1 MSQPGCILCGGRCLD
16 GRTRC
21 WRCNRGIGRT
31 RGSCAACGKPDRLLD
46 QVSRCR
52 WCRERATKSCAD
64 CGRINTALIGFEQIK
79 VCDRCALRRHLDRV
93 LPPDSAGALHPLRA
107 AILLAEPATT
117 RRWLDRANRMLTD
130 VHYGRIALDHA
141 ALDMLLQRKAVEHV
155 RALMISCEILPPDKG
170 RELRWLENDL
180 PTMLA
185 NLDGAHSQVVT
196 AWIRWA
202 VLPRLRRLL
211 ADGCE
216 LSTSVTND
224 RRKIEQVV
232 AFLVVLQTQGTT
244 LDQCGQYDLDTW
256 FAGPGVIRGRLR
268 PFLAWAQR
276 RKHLRT
282 ALTLPPTYKGTPV
295 APMDAEQR
303 WAIARRLVEDETMDP
318 ADRVAGALVVL
329 YAQPLAR
336 IIILTTADVI
346 DGDDGQVQLR
356 LGPDALDLPEP
367 FATLI
372 RLLPRRRRESSAQ
385 QVPNPWLF
393 AGTHAGRHLNAVA
406 LAARLGA
413 IGIEPRRARLA
424 AVDQLSREI
433 PPAMLAGVLGLTPR
447 TASNATTRTGGQWS
461 NYAAEPR

>member
-1 MSQPGCILCGGRCLD
+1 MSQPGCIFCGGQRLE

-21 WRCNRGIGRT
+21 WRCNRGVGRT
-31 RGSCAACGKPDRLLD
+31 RGPCPDCGKPDRLLD
-46 QVSRCR
+46 HAGRCR
-52 WCRERATKSCAD
+52 WCRERLARRCPD
-64 CGRINTALIGFEQIK
+64 CDRLGTALTRIDTTR
-79 VCDRCALRRHLDRV
+79 VCERCALRRHLDRV
-93 LPPDSAGALHPLRA
+93 LPPDSVGVLHPLRE
-107 AILLAEPATT
+107 AILRAEPLTT
-117 RRWLDRANRMLTD
+117 RRWLDRAHQLLGD
-130 VHYGRIALDHA
+130 VHYGRIPLVHA
-141 ALDMLLQRKAVEHV
+141 ALDMLPQRKAVEHL
-155 RALMISCEILPPDKG
+155 RALMISCEIMPPDDG

-180 PTMLA
+180 TAMLA
-185 NLDGAHSQVVT
+185 DLDGAHSQVVT

-202 VLPRLRRLL
+202 VLPRLRRRL
-211 ADGCE
+211 ADGRE
-216 LSTSVTND
+216 LTTSVTND
-224 RRKIEQVV
+224 RRKIEQVG
-232 AFLVVLQTQGTT
+232 AFLLVLQTQGKA
-244 LDQCGQYDLDTW
+244 LDQCGQHDLDTW

-276 RKHLRT
+276 RKHLPA
-282 ALTLPPTYKGTPV
+282 ALTLPPTYKGKPV
-295 APMDAEQR
+295 VPLDAEQR
-303 WAIARRLVEDETMDP
+303 WSIARRLVEDDTLDP

-329 YAQPLAR
+329 YAQPIAR
-336 IIILTTADVI
+336 IITLTTADVL
-346 DGDDGQVQLR
+346 DTDGQVQLR

-447 TASNATTRTGGQWS
+447 TASNATTRAGGQWS
-461 NYAAEPR
+461 NYPADRR

>member
-1 MSQPGCILCGGRCLD
+1 M
-16 GRTRC
+16 
-21 WRCNRGIGRT
+21 
-31 RGSCAACGKPDRLLD
+31 RGSCGDCGKPDRLLD
-46 QVSRCR
+46 QEGRCR
-52 WCRERATKSCAD
+52 WCRERVTKSCAD
-64 CGRINTALIGFEQIK
+64 CGRINTALTGVDQLR
-79 VCDRCALRRHLDRV
+79 VCDRCALRRQLDRV
-93 LPPDSAGALHPLRA
+93 LPPDSTGVLHPLRT
-107 AILLAEPATT
+107 AILLAQPLTT
-117 RRWLDRANRMLTD
+117 RRWLDRANQLLTD
-130 VHYGRIALDHA
+130 VHFGRIALDHA
-141 ALDMLLQRKAVEHV
+141 ALDTLPQRKAVEHL
-155 RALMISCEILPPDKG
+155 RALMISCEILPPDEG

-180 PTMLA
+180 PAMLA
-185 NLDGAHSQVVT
+185 DLDGAHSQAVT
-196 AWIRWA
+196 AWLRWA

-232 AFLVVLQTQGTT
+232 AFLLVLQTEGTT
-244 LDQCGQYDLDTW
+244 LDHCGQQDLDTW
-256 FAGPGVIRGRLR
+256 FAGPGTIRGRLR
-268 PFLAWAQR
+268 PFLAWAQH
-276 RKHLRT
+276 RKHLPDD
-282 ALTLPPTYKGTPV
+282 LTLPPSYKGTPV
-295 APMDAEQR
+295 APLDAEQR
-303 WAIARRLVEDETMDP
+303 WTIARRLVEDDTLDP

-336 IIILTTADVI
+336 IITLTTADLTVT
-346 DGDDGQVQLR
+346 DGQVQLR

-393 AGTHAGRHLNAVA
+393 AGTHAGRHINAVA

-447 TASNATTRTGGQWS
+447 TASNATTRTGGQWA
-461 NYAAEPR
+461 NYAADRQSRLPDRSGKL